1 MADNICVSEY
11 LDEHFFSGVRNNY
24 NNLISINGPKF
35 VLLLSQQ
42 KEMKRYSAVC
52 ILLLFTFSSSAQQ
65 WHIGLFGGVSAYNG
79 DLTDKIFPKKVTNGA
94 IGLTANYEFRDRI
107 MFRAGF
113 TYSVVG
119 GADRFSDDPD
129 LILRNLSFE
138 TSITEFSLV
147 GEYYLMNLYDRKYSP
162 YLFGGLAVYHFN
174 PYAYNGTDEKIYLKP
189 LSTEGQGL
197 PGYGGKQYSLT
208 QFAIPFGGG
217 VKYAINDKFR
227 LGLELGIRKLF
238 TDHLDDVSG
247 FYADPNDLLTH
258 RGQLAV
264 DLSYRGD
271 EVPGGNPNYPAKG
284 VGRGGPDKNDIY
296 YFLGLHLTYRLGG
309 GKIGRSYSC
318 PEMP

>member
-1 MADNICVSEY
+1 
-11 LDEHFFSGVRNNY
+11 
-24 NNLISINGPKF
+24 
-35 VLLLSQQ
+35 
-42 KEMKRYSAVC
+42 MKRFTVV
-52 ILLLFTFSSSAQQ
+52 ITLLALSLSSFAQQ
-65 WHIGLFGGVSAYNG
+65 WHVGLFGGVAAYNG

-119 GADRFSDDPD
+119 GADRFSDDAD
-129 LILRNLSFE
+129 LVLRNLSFE
-138 TSITEFSLV
+138 TSITEFSIV

-162 YLFGGLAVYHFN
+162 YVFGGLAVYHFN
-174 PYAYNGTDEKIYLKP
+174 PYAYNGSDEKIYLKP

-197 PGYGGKQYSLT
+197 PGYQAKPYSLT

-227 LGLELGIRKLF
+227 VALELGIRKLF

-247 FYADPNDLLTH
+247 FYADQNDLLTN

-264 DLSYRGD
+264 DMSYRSD
-271 EVPGGNPNYPAKG
+271 EVVGGNPVYPTKG
-284 VGRGGPDKNDIY
+284 LGRGGPENNDIY

-309 GKIGRSYSC
+309 GRIGKSYAC
-318 PEMP
+318 PEKP